1 VKERRWSSST
11 FLLVFGFCYR
21 RGLKAKDRTT
31 VCAWQPLGL
40 LELLYM
46 VSLLA
51 KLFSTADYQT
61 IFENLWLN
69 ASSFTCH

>member
-1 VKERRWSSST
+1 MTLSRQFSLAVN
-11 FLLVFGFCYR
+11 LLTYR
-21 RGLKAKDRTT
+21 LR
-31 VCAWQPLGL
+31 L
-40 LELLYM
+40 LELRSM